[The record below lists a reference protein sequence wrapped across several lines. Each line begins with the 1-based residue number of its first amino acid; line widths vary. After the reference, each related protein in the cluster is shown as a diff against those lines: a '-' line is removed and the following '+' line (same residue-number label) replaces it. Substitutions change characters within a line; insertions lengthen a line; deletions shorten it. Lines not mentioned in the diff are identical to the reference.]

1 MSKINDVTYNS
12 GFQVFNFRDEEGELL
27 TSFKINPSDI
37 GLMAKCEEVS
47 VFFEKEKAYLE
58 NASTPQQMLEVNN
71 AIQQKIDYLLGT
83 ENNTVFVKPLTATT
97 IMPDGRLFAELLMET
112 VLNAVEPE
120 IKKRA
125 ESQKNRLDK
134 YTSKYN

>member
-1 MSKINDVTYNS
+1 
-12 GFQVFNFRDEEGELL
+12 
-27 TSFKINPSDI
+27 
-37 GLMAKCEEVS
+37 
-47 VFFEKEKAYLE
+47 
-58 NASTPQQMLEVNN
+58 MLEVNN

-125 ESQKNRLDK
+125 ESQKKRLDK

>member
-1 MSKINDVTYNS
+1 MSRMNEVSYNS
-12 GFQVFNFRDEEGELL
+12 GFQIFNFRDEDGELL

-37 GLMAKCEEVS
+37 GLMARCEEVS
-47 VFFEKEKAYLE
+47 LFFEKEKAYLE
-58 NASTPQQMLEVNN
+58 DASTAQQMLEINN

-83 ENNTVFVKPLTATT
+83 EDSTVFVKPLTATT
-97 IMPDGRLFAELLMET
+97 IMPDGRIFAELLMET

-125 ESQKNRLDK
+125 ESQKKRLDK

>member
-1 MSKINDVTYNS
+1 MAKINDVSYNS
-12 GFQVFNFRDEEGELL
+12 GFQVFNFRDEEGELI

-37 GLMAKCEEVS
+37 GLMARCEEVS
-47 VFFEKEKAYLE
+47 AFFEKEKAYLE
-58 NASTPQQMLEVNN
+58 DAQTPQQMLEINN

-83 ENNTVFVKPLTATT
+83 EEKTVFVKPLTATT
-97 IMPDGRLFAELLMET
+97 IMPDGRIFAELLMET

-125 ESQKNRLDK
+125 ESQKKRLDK

>member
-37 GLMAKCEEVS
+37 ELMARCEEVS

-125 ESQKNRLDK
+125 ESQKKRLDK

>member
-37 GLMAKCEEVS
+37 GLMARCEEVF
-47 VFFEKEKAYLE
+47 VFFEKEKEYLE

-125 ESQKNRLDK
+125 ESQKKLLDK

>member
-37 GLMAKCEEVS
+37 GLMARCEEVS
-47 VFFEKEKAYLE
+47 VFFEKEKEYLE
-58 NASTPQQMLEVNN
+58 NASAPQQMLEVNN

-125 ESQKNRLDK
+125 ESQKKRLDK